1 VSGVRRVV
9 LALALAGAA
18 AACRGGSEPS
28 GDGGGQARAAGSG
41 GSAAGS
47 SRGGSAPAGAAPA
60 RADGSAEDAN
70 GASTERAG
78 GGAGATGSSD
88 DRAGSAGGAAQSGDA
103 PAGSSA
109 GARAAADGSPSS
121 AASGAAGAAPGAP
134 ASGSGARVERVLWR
148 AVDNRVMAHRTVGQ
162 DVVVDAGSYAFAR
175 YIHFGIPVMRWRL
188 AQQVGGEPAA
198 IASPLAALEI
208 PLSAEQARA
217 ASVLAL
223 RVHASE
229 PLALTVKLNGRKP
242 RKKAIE
248 LVAGWQ
254 NLAQEI
260 PPGWFL
266 PGENQVVLE
275 HGRRKG
281 TVALAWARAGE
292 RRELPSPLS
301 SARFVDRRLEL
312 HAGSSVAWYVTLPE
326 GGHLRARV
334 AAPCQVSVRASTT
347 DGGFVGGRLSAERE
361 DGRVDLS
368 SFSGKVV
375 RLELSAD
382 SPDPDDGLDGSTPAA
397 PPARCE
403 VARIEEPV
411 ITVHG
416 PEAPPPP
423 AGKPPRYVILWVLD
437 STRADR
443 MPIFTPG
450 APVQTPNLEELARTS
465 AVFRQYY
472 TQGNESQTSHS
483 TVWSGVY
490 PAVHNVRLAGNNGNT
505 KLPARLPVIAELVAK
520 AGLRPIAVTG
530 NGFVTDSGGYTRG
543 FQEFR
548 NMMRE
553 KGVVN
558 GVLYGEQ
565 IVAAAMGRLDANR
578 ADPTYLFFGTVDSH
592 SPWIARQPWIDRYW
606 ADDYNGP
613 FRTYGEPGALGM
625 RRGKM
630 GCSKVPPLEDV
641 ERLRAIYDS
650 TISYSDDLIGK
661 VIAQLKIWNIWDQTM
676 LILTAD
682 HGDELFEHKRCGHG
696 GSLRDTLV
704 RVPLLIHY
712 PAQFQPGFF
721 DEGAEGVDIL
731 PTILDALGAPPL
743 TTSQGHSLRP
753 LTAGAGRGWTSPSYA
768 SQYEYA
774 HAMRLG
780 RWKMAVNIRGEVLV
794 LDMREDPLEK
804 ENRAGSHPVETRMLA
819 DHLGLFVA
827 TRARWQ
833 KASWGVVSS
842 ITAEGAKVL
851 DGPVP

>member
-1 VSGVRRVV
+1 MSAARRAV

-18 AACRGGSEPS
+18 MACRGGAEPS
-28 GDGGGQARAAGSG
+28 GGDSTRQGSQGSG
-41 GSAAGS
+41 S
-47 SRGGSAPAGAAPA
+47 AGAV
-60 RADGSAEDAN
+60 
-70 GASTERAG
+70 
-78 GGAGATGSSD
+78 
-88 DRAGSAGGAAQSGDA
+88 AGSAGGSNG
-103 PAGSSA
+103 SA
-109 GARAAADGSPSS
+109 GTAGGADGANGS
-121 AASGAAGAAPGAP
+121 AAGGANGAGTVDGGALD
-134 ASGSGARVERVLWR
+134 ADDDSTSDARIERVLWR
-148 AVDNRVMAHRTVGQ
+148 AVDNRVMAHRTTGQ
-162 DVVVDAGSYAFAR
+162 DVVIDAGGFAFAR
-175 YIHFGIPVMRWRL
+175 YIHFGIPVLRWKL
-188 AQQVGGEPAA
+188 AQVVGGEPAA
-198 IASPLAALEI
+198 IAQPLSAFEI
-208 PLSAEQARA
+208 PLSAEQAKA
-217 ASVLAL
+217 AGVLAL

-229 PLALTVKLNGRKP
+229 PIELTLKLNGRKP
-242 RKKAIE
+242 RKKAIA
-248 LVAGWQ
+248 LAAGWQ

-260 PPGWFL
+260 PPGWFV

-275 HGRRKG
+275 HRRRKG
-281 TVALAWARAGE
+281 EVALAWARAGE
-292 RRELPSPLS
+292 SRDLSSPLGA
-301 SARFVDRRLEL
+301 ARFVERRLEL
-312 HAGSSVAWYVTLPE
+312 FAGSAMAWYVTLPE
-326 GGHLRARV
+326 GAHLRAQV
-334 AAPCQVSVRASTT
+334 AASCQVSVRASTT
-347 DGGFVGGRLSAERE
+347 DGGFVGGRLTAERE
-361 DGRVDLS
+361 GGRVDLS
-368 SFSGKVV
+368 SFAGKVV
-375 RLELSAD
+375 RLELRAE
-382 SPDPDDGLDGSTPAA
+382 SPDPNDAPTGAPGTP
-397 PPARCE
+397 RCE

-416 PEAPPPP
+416 PEPEPPV

-437 STRADR
+437 ATRADR
-443 MPIFTPG
+443 IPIFTPG
-450 APVQTPNLEELARTS
+450 APVQTPNLEELAKTS

-505 KLPARLPVIAELVAK
+505 KLPSRLPVIAELVSK

-543 FQEFR
+543 FEEFR

-553 KGVVN
+553 KGVIN

-565 IVAAAMGRLDANR
+565 IVAAAMARLDANR

-606 ADDYNGP
+606 AGDYRGP
-613 FRTYGEPGALGM
+613 FKTYGEPGALGM

-630 GCSKVPPLEDV
+630 GCSKVPEPVDV

-650 TISYSDDLIGK
+650 TVSYSDDLIGK
-661 VIAQLKIWNIWDQTM
+661 VIAQLKIWNIWDETM

-696 GSLRDTLV
+696 ASLRDTLV

-712 PAQFQPGFF
+712 PARFQPGFF
-721 DEGAEGVDIL
+721 DEGAEGVDVL
-731 PTILDALGAPPL
+731 PTILDALDAPPL
-743 TTSQGHSLRP
+743 ESSQGHSLRP

-804 ENRAGSHPVETRMLA
+804 ENRAVSHPVETRMLA

-833 KASWGVVSS
+833 KAKWGVVSS
-842 ITAEGAKVL
+842 ITAEGAEVL
-851 DGPVP
+851 DGPTP